1 MRTICTIVCTTQNF
15 TPPFFFVFF
24 HTLWI
29 CQSMFCFLHIFIR
42 KQNTVILYTAKVTG
56 YHFCTRLL
64 YHITLA
70 SRKCI
75 SCFSTF
81 FRHFMELLLLP
92 SGKDLHS
99 NCFIFLHPNRYS
111 VNQKFICFC
120 LPACLHSLFA
130 VCFLPARACLK
141 NALRKMCV
149 TICGRFCSDE
159 GVVVGYDN
167 RIRTKYTAKW
177 GVQIA
182 GMIFQTRSRA
192 LSFFR

>member
-1 MRTICTIVCTTQNF
+1 
-15 TPPFFFVFF
+15 
-24 HTLWI
+24 
-29 CQSMFCFLHIFIR
+29 
-42 KQNTVILYTAKVTG
+42 
-56 YHFCTRLL
+56 
-64 YHITLA
+64 
-70 SRKCI
+70 
-75 SCFSTF
+75 
-81 FRHFMELLLLP
+81 MELLLLP

-177 GVQIA
+177 DVQIA
-182 GMIFQTRSRA
+182 GMIFQTRSKADILQGKIHCNISITVLFMHFFLLLFSGFSGLWRA
-192 LSFFR
+192 SV